1 MWTGAGIMSSM
12 ALSPSAVPR
21 AAINP
26 WVVAIA
32 VVIPTF
38 MEVLDTTIANVAL
51 RYIAGGLSASEV
63 DSEWVLTSYLAAN
76 ATILPITGWI
86 SAHLGRR
93 NYFLLSIAI
102 FTLASGLCGMATSL
116 GQIILFRV
124 LQGLAGGGLQPSS
137 QGVLLDAFPP
147 EKQGAAQTM
156 FGIAALLAPV
166 VGPTLGGYLTVQ
178 YNWRW
183 IFYIN
188 IPVGVLVL
196 LMGYSVVRDPEYLRK
211 ERAELRRRPL
221 NFDYI
226 GLGLLALVMSCWEI
240 LLSKGQEWDWLGD
253 PFWRIQTLLALFVLG
268 LGSLIYRE
276 MRIANP
282 VVNFR
287 VLGERNLAASSI
299 IIFCAFAVLY
309 AASTSLPG
317 LLQSLFDCDAYVSG
331 LVQSPSGIFSVL
343 MLLVVGF
350 LLGRGADARWL
361 VGVGLL
367 VMAAGCYWM
376 ALMNLYISPWQVVW
390 PRVVM
395 ICGLSMIFAPLN
407 VAAFKYTPQHLRGA
421 AVGLFALLR
430 NEGGSVGTSMAQT
443 MEQRR
448 LQFHVS
454 RVGEFLDPFNQKVNE
469 YAEQG
474 RAFFFQQTGDPAGA
488 QQQTWQQL
496 ENLRQQQAGSL
507 AYFDVFWL
515 CAVLGLALIVLVFF
529 MKRSVAEK
537 GAHIGAE

>member
-1 MWTGAGIMSSM
+1 MSSV
-12 ALSPSAVPR
+12 ALAPTAGRR

-26 WVVAIA
+26 WVVAVA

-51 RYIAGGLSASEV
+51 RYIAGGLSAAV
-63 DSEWVLTSYLAAN
+63 IDAEWVLTSYLAAN
-76 ATILPITGWI
+76 ATILPISGWI
-86 SAHLGRR
+86 SARLGRR

-102 FTLASGLCGMATSL
+102 FTIASGLCGMATSL
-116 GQIILFRV
+116 GQIITFRV
-124 LQGLAGGGLQPSS
+124 IQGLAGGGLQPSS

-188 IPVGVLVL
+188 IPVGALALVVC
-196 LMGYSVVRDPEYLRK
+196 YFVVDDPDYLK
-211 ERAELRRRPL
+211 TERAELLRRPL

-226 GLGLLALVMSCWEI
+226 GLGLLALVMAAWEI
-240 LLSKGQEWDWLGD
+240 MLSKGQEWDWLGD
-253 PFWRIQTLLALFVLG
+253 PFWRIQTLLGLFVVG
-268 LGSLIYRE
+268 LVLLIVRE
-276 MRIANP
+276 LRFSNP
-282 VVNFR
+282 IVNFR
-287 VLGERNLAASSI
+287 VLRERNFAACCI
-299 IIFCAFAVLY
+299 IIFCAFGVLY

-317 LLQSLFDCDAYVSG
+317 LLQSLFGYDAYASG
-331 LVQSPSGIFSVL
+331 LVQSPAGIGAIL
-343 MLLVVGF
+343 MLLVVGT
-350 LLGRGADARWL
+350 LLGRGVDARWL
-361 VGVGLL
+361 IAAGLL

-376 ALMNLYISPWQVVW
+376 SLMNLYISPWQVVW

-407 VAAFKYTPQHLRGA
+407 VAAFKYTPPHLRGA
-421 AVGLFALLR
+421 AVGLLALLR

-443 MEQRR
+443 MQQRR
-448 LQFHVS
+448 EQFHLS
-454 RVGEFLDPFNQKVNE
+454 RMDDTLGQLNPHVYSFLKRGQDLFM
-469 YAEQG
+469 
-474 RAFFFQQTGDPAGA
+474 QQTGDSARSHLDTVQA
-488 QQQTWQQL
+488 L
-496 ENLRQQQAGSL
+496 ANLRQQQAASL

-515 CAVLGLALIVLVFF
+515 CAALGVALVVLVLF
-529 MKRSVAEK
+529 MKRSAAEK
-537 GAHIGAE
+537 GQHVGAE